1 MDDAATSP
9 AGSNLRAHASC
20 AIYARTSRESEAGLT
35 YSSIEAQQDA
45 CCAYLHKPQSLGQPA
60 VPPYPVPPPHLYA
73 DEGLS
78 GATLQHPALQHL
90 LADIAAGL
98 IDVVVVYKIDRLSR
112 NLTQFSRL
120 MQIFDRHSV
129 QLLLVSQRLDSQ
141 HAEGR
146 LVINTL
152 MAFAQFARELT
163 GERQLDKIRA
173 TRRHV
178 RVAGRTKRSPRAA
191 TVFKLARF
199 LARWPAAVGN
209 GGDRQTRWRRDRN
222 LMKSLQSR
230 VRSDQISGNS
240 TVSSMRRR

>member
-45 CCAYLHKPQSLGQPA
+45 LCAHLHKPQSLGQPS
-60 VPPYPVPPPHLYA
+60 VPPSPVPPPRLYA

-78 GATLQHPALQHL
+78 GATLQRPALQQL

-112 NLTQFSRL
+112 SLTQFSRL

-129 QLLLVSQRLDSQ
+129 QLLSVSQHLVSLTATLEPLRDRLI
-141 HAEGR
+141 G
-146 LVINTL
+146 
-152 MAFAQFARELT
+152 AR
-163 GERQLDKIRA
+163 A
-173 TRRHV
+173 
-178 RVAGRTKRSPRAA
+178 RSPNGA
-191 TVFKLARF
+191 KL
-199 LARWPAAVGN
+199 
-209 GGDRQTRWRRDRN
+209 
-222 LMKSLQSR
+222 
-230 VRSDQISGNS
+230 
-240 TVSSMRRR
+240 